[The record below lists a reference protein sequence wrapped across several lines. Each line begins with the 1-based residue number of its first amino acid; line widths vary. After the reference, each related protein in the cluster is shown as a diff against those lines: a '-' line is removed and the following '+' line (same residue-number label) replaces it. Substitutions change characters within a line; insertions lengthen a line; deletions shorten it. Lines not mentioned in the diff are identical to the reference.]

1 MQNLSFLLTFL
12 LLSFLLTFML
22 IPPYIRF
29 LHKYKL
35 GKQIREEALMG
46 KATEFAKLHK
56 NKTGTPSMGA
66 GIILFAIFLL
76 VGLSVIA
83 HFFAADIQNIFGIQI
98 KYSLWNRNETYL
110 ALFTLATVWL
120 IGLVDDY
127 LNVRGIGRTKG
138 LSARVKMVL
147 LMIFAGLGAYWFYV
161 KLGHTGLHFPF
172 FGEISLGFLY
182 IPLFIFVIIAMA
194 NAVNV
199 TDGLDG
205 LAGGLLLFNY
215 VVYAFITYMHSLFI
229 LSAVCMLIVGA
240 LIAFLWFNIK
250 PAKFYMGDV
259 GSLALGANL
268 GIMAMMTDTLAVL
281 IIISGIYILEICS
294 VIIQLTSKK
303 LRNGKKVFR
312 IAPFHHH
319 LEAIGWA
326 EETVV
331 MRFWLVGMILSSIG
345 LIVSFV
351 MK

>member
-1 MQNLSFLLTFL
+1 MGNLGFLLTYL
-12 LLSFLLTFML
+12 LLSFLLTFLL

-29 LHKYKL
+29 LHRYKL

-56 NKTGTPSMGA
+56 NKTGTPTMGA
-66 GIILFAIFLL
+66 GIILISIFSL
-76 VGLSVIA
+76 VILSVIV
-83 HFFAADIQNIFGIQI
+83 HFFAADIQYLFGIQI

-110 ALFTLATVWL
+110 ALFTLATVGL

-138 LSARVKMVL
+138 LSARVKMIL
-147 LMIFAGLGAYWFYV
+147 LTIFALIGAYWFYV
-161 KLGHTGLHFPF
+161 KLGHTGLNFPF
-172 FGEISLGFLY
+172 FGEVSLGILY
-182 IPLFIFVIIAMA
+182 IPLFIFIIIAMA
-194 NAVNV
+194 NAVNI

-215 VVYAFITYMHSLFI
+215 VVYAFITYNQGLMI
-229 LSAVCMLIVGA
+229 LSAICMLIVGA

-250 PAKFYMGDV
+250 PASFYMGDI

-303 LRNGKKVFR
+303 LRNGKKIFR

-319 LEAIGWA
+319 LEAIGWS

>member
-1 MQNLSFLLTFL
+1 M
-12 LLSFLLTFML
+12 
-22 IPPYIRF
+22 
-29 LHKYKL
+29 
-35 GKQIREEALMG
+35 
-46 KATEFAKLHK
+46 
-56 NKTGTPSMGA
+56 
-66 GIILFAIFLL
+66 
-76 VGLSVIA
+76 
-83 HFFAADIQNIFGIQI
+83 
-98 KYSLWNRNETYL
+98 
-110 ALFTLATVWL
+110 
-120 IGLVDDY
+120 
-127 LNVRGIGRTKG
+127 
-138 LSARVKMVL
+138 
-147 LMIFAGLGAYWFYV
+147 
-161 KLGHTGLHFPF
+161 
-172 FGEISLGFLY
+172 SLGILY
-182 IPLFIFVIIAMA
+182 IPLFIFIIIAMA
-194 NAVNV
+194 NAVNI

-215 VVYAFITYMHSLFI
+215 VVYAFITYNQGLMI
-229 LSAVCMLIVGA
+229 LSAICMLIVGA

-250 PAKFYMGDV
+250 PASFYMGDI

-303 LRNGKKVFR
+303 LRNGKKIFR

-319 LEAIGWA
+319 LEAIGWS

>member
-1 MQNLSFLLTFL
+1 M
-12 LLSFLLTFML
+12 
-22 IPPYIRF
+22 
-29 LHKYKL
+29 
-35 GKQIREEALMG
+35 
-46 KATEFAKLHK
+46 
-56 NKTGTPSMGA
+56 
-66 GIILFAIFLL
+66 
-76 VGLSVIA
+76 
-83 HFFAADIQNIFGIQI
+83 HFFAVDIQHLFGVQI

-110 ALFTLATVWL
+110 ALFTLATVGI

-138 LSARVKMVL
+138 LSARVKMIL
-147 LMIFAGLGAYWFYV
+147 LTIFALIGAYWFYV

-172 FGEISLGFLY
+172 LGEVSLGILY
-182 IPLFIFVIIAMA
+182 IPLFIFIIIAMA
-194 NAVNV
+194 NAVNI

-215 VVYAFITYMHSLFI
+215 VVYAFITYSQSLFI
-229 LSAVCMLIVGA
+229 LSAICMLIVGA

-250 PAKFYMGDV
+250 PAQFYMGDV

-281 IIISGIYILEICS
+281 LIISGIYILEICS

-303 LRNGKKVFR
+303 LRNGKKIFR

-319 LEAIGWA
+319 LEAIGWS

-331 MRFWLVGMILSSIG
+331 MRFWLIGMILSSIG

-351 MK
+351 MR

>member
-1 MQNLSFLLTFL
+1 
-12 LLSFLLTFML
+12 
-22 IPPYIRF
+22 
-29 LHKYKL
+29 
-35 GKQIREEALMG
+35 MG

-66 GIILFAIFLL
+66 GIILLSIFSL
-76 VGLSVIA
+76 VAVSVII
-83 HFFAADIQNIFGIQI
+83 HLFSADIQSMFGVQI

-110 ALFTLATVWL
+110 TLFTLATVGI
-120 IGLVDDY
+120 IGIVDDY

-147 LMIFAGLGAYWFYV
+147 LTIFSGLGAYWFYV
-161 KLGHTGLHFPF
+161 KLGHTSFDLPFLGTLHLGL
-172 FGEISLGFLY
+172 LY
-182 IPLFIFVIIAMA
+182 IPIFIFIIIAMA
-194 NAVNV
+194 NAVNI

-215 VVYAFITYMHSLFI
+215 VVYAFITYNRGLFI
-229 LSAVCMLIVGA
+229 LSAICMLIVGA

-250 PAKFYMGDV
+250 PAQFYMGDV

-268 GIMAMMTDTLAVL
+268 GIMALMTDTITVL
-281 IIISGIYILEICS
+281 LIISGIYILEICS

-303 LRNGKKVFR
+303 LRNGKKIFR

-319 LEAIGWA
+319 LEAIGWS

-331 MRFWLVGMILSSIG
+331 MRFWLIGIILSSIG
-345 LIVSFV
+345 LIASTI

>member
-1 MQNLSFLLTFL
+1 MWNLSFLLVYL
-12 LLSFLLTFML
+12 LLSFLLTFIL

-29 LHKYKL
+29 LHRYKL

-66 GIILFAIFLL
+66 GIILISIFSLVAI
-76 VGLSVIA
+76 SVIV
-83 HFFAADIQNIFGIQI
+83 HFFAADIQNIFNIKI

-110 ALFTLATVWL
+110 ALFTLATVGM

-127 LNVRGIGRTKG
+127 LNVRGIGRTKW
-138 LSARVKMVL
+138 LSARVKMIL

-161 KLGHTGLHFPF
+161 KLGHTWLHLPF
-172 FGEISLGFLY
+172 IGNVSLGFLY
-182 IPLFIFVIIAMA
+182 VPLFIFIIIAMA

-205 LAGGLLLFNY
+205 LAGWLLLFNY
-215 VVYAFITYMHSLFI
+215 VVYAFITYTHGLFI
-229 LSAVCMLIVGA
+229 LSAVCMLIVWA

-250 PAKFYMGDV
+250 PAQFYMGDV
-259 GSLALGANL
+259 WSLALGANL

-303 LRNGKKVFR
+303 LRNGKKIFR

-319 LEAIGWA
+319 LEAIGWS

-331 MRFWLVGMILSSIG
+331 MRFWLIGMILSSIG

-351 MK
+351 AG